1 MKKMKPD
8 IDYCK
13 VMRGNKNIPGS
24 LAMAIFPSREKLKYK
39 PTTPDHLSGFQ
50 YDLDVH

>member
-8 IDYCK
+8 IYNCK
-13 VMRGNKNIPGS
+13 VMKGNENGPGS
-24 LAMAIFPSREKLKYK
+24 LAMATFPSREKLKYK